1 MHVFSCTLAGM
12 HAFSTTH
19 DASQRSFDV
28 AIIGA
33 GPGGYSAALRAAELG
48 LRVALID
55 RNPHPGG
62 TCVHRGCIPTKALI
76 QATQTLDNIQSADR
90 YGISAQI
97 THIDYGAMHN
107 FIRTMVRETSQGLSG
122 LLAFRGVQY
131 FTGTAS
137 VSLQHELSENTASA
151 TPAESSSAI
160 PPNASSDNSSDALSG
175 ARFAVTI
182 EPTQSSQT
190 QENKSPSPAQQS
202 ELIHL
207 AAHHV
212 ILAVGSQA
220 KPLYVQGKPLAWN
233 QSLLNS
239 TGALALTEFPQS
251 AIIIGS
257 GVIATEFASL
267 WNQAGVEVTMIVRDK
282 GLLSSADR
290 RVSTVLTRELQRQGV
305 RIITHRQVERID
317 TGVNLGVRVE
327 LADTAKPAP
336 DSAQQSSETLE
347 AEIALVAIGRAPHT
361 HASWIQDL
369 HITQE
374 LPSDTHITTSAPIS
388 VDSHYQTR
396 IPGLFAIGDCIAG
409 PQLAHRAFAQGI
421 AVAEYI
427 AGIDS
432 QPAKE
437 HSIPQIVYANPEVA
451 LIGLTK
457 EQASKQPQYYNIH
470 ETIYP
475 MTANARTHMLGQ
487 TGSITVVSASIHDS
501 AHSKEQPIVIGIHMV
516 GPHVSEFAST
526 AQYIVG
532 HALSVHQ
539 ASQYIFPHPTFSEAL
554 GEALLKADGRPLHMR

>member
-1 MHVFSCTLAGM
+1 M
-12 HAFSTTH
+12 HAFSTAH

-76 QATQTLDNIQSADR
+76 QATQTLDNIQSAER
-90 YGISAQI
+90 YGISAHI

-107 FIRTMVRETSQGLSG
+107 YIRTMVRETSQGVSG

-151 TPAESSSAI
+151 TPAESSSAV
-160 PPNASSDNSSDALSG
+160 PPNASSDNSSDALSD
-175 ARFAVTI
+175 ACFTVTI
-182 EPTQSSQT
+182 EPPQPTQSQAATSS
-190 QENKSPSPAQQS
+190 SPSQQHES
-202 ELIHL
+202 TQIT
-207 AAHHV
+207 ARHV

-220 KPLYVQGKPLAWN
+220 KPLYVQGGPLAWN

-267 WNQAGVEVTMIVRDK
+267 WNQAGVDVTMIVRGK
-282 GLLSSADR
+282 GLLNSADR

-305 RIITHRQVERID
+305 RIINHRQVVKLE
-317 TGVNLGVRVE
+317 TGVNLGVRME
-327 LADTAKPAP
+327 LADTATSTAP
-336 DSAQQSSETLE
+336 ETAPQATSSQSSETLE

-374 LPSDTHITTSAPIS
+374 LPSDTHTTTAPIS

-421 AVAEYI
+421 SVAEYI
-427 AGIDS
+427 AGIAS
-432 QPAKE
+432 QPAQE
-437 HSIPQIVYANPEVA
+437 HSIPRIVYASPEVA

-457 EQASKQPQYYNIH
+457 EQASKQPQYYDIH

-487 TGSITVVSASIHDS
+487 TGSITVVSASIHDDI
-501 AHSKEQPIVIGIHMV
+501 HSEEQPIVIGIHMV

-532 HALSVHQ
+532 HALSVHE

>member
-1 MHVFSCTLAGM
+1 M
-12 HAFSTTH
+12 HAFSTAH
-19 DASQRSFDV
+19 DASQHSFDV

-76 QATQTLDNIQSADR
+76 QVTQTLDNIQSADR

-107 FIRTMVRETSQGLSG
+107 YIRTMVRETSQGVSG

-151 TPAESSSAI
+151 IPAESSSAVS
-160 PPNASSDNSSDALSG
+160 PNASSDNSSDALSD

-182 EPTQSSQT
+182 EPTQSSQM
-190 QENKSPSPAQQS
+190 QENKSSSPSQQH
-202 ELIHL
+202 EPTQLT
-207 AAHHV
+207 ARHV

-220 KPLYVQGKPLAWN
+220 QPLYIEGKPLAWN

-267 WNQAGVEVTMIVRDK
+267 WNQAGVDVTMIVRGK

-305 RIITHRQVERID
+305 RIITHRQVTKLE

-327 LADTAKPAP
+327 LADTATRTAS
-336 DSAQQSSETLE
+336 DSMQQSRETLE
-347 AEIALVAIGRAPHT
+347 AEIALVAIGRTPHT
-361 HASWIQDL
+361 YASWIQDL

-374 LPSDTHITTSAPIS
+374 LPSDTHSVTSAPIS

-427 AGIDS
+427 AGIAS
-432 QPAKE
+432 QPAQE
-437 HSIPQIVYANPEVA
+437 HSIPRIVYASPEVA

-457 EQASKQPQYYNIH
+457 EQASKQPQYYDIH

-487 TGSITVVSASIHDS
+487 TGSITVVSASIHADI
-501 AHSKEQPIVIGIHMV
+501 HSEEQPIVIGIHMV

>member
-1 MHVFSCTLAGM
+1 M
-12 HAFSTTH
+12 HAFSTAH
-19 DASQRSFDV
+19 DASQHSFDV

-107 FIRTMVRETSQGLSG
+107 YIRTMVRETSQGLSG

-151 TPAESSSAI
+151 TPAESSSVV
-160 PPNASSDNSSDALSG
+160 PPNASSDNSSDALSD

-182 EPTQSSQT
+182 EPTQSSQM

-207 AAHHV
+207 AARHV

-220 KPLYVQGKPLAWN
+220 QPLYAQGKPLAWN

-267 WNQAGVEVTMIVRDK
+267 WNQAGVEVTMIVRGK
-282 GLLSSADR
+282 GLLNSADR

-305 RIITHRQVERID
+305 RIINHRQVVKLE

-327 LADTAKPAP
+327 LADTATSTAP
-336 DSAQQSSETLE
+336 ETAPQATSSQSSETLE

-374 LPSDTHITTSAPIS
+374 LPSDTHSVTSAPIS

-427 AGIDS
+427 AGINS
-432 QPAKE
+432 QPVKE

-457 EQASKQPQYYNIH
+457 EQASKQPQYYDIH

-487 TGSITVVSASIHDS
+487 TGSITVVSASIHDDI
-501 AHSKEQPIVIGIHMV
+501 HSEEQPIVIGIHMV

-532 HALSVHQ
+532 HALSVHE